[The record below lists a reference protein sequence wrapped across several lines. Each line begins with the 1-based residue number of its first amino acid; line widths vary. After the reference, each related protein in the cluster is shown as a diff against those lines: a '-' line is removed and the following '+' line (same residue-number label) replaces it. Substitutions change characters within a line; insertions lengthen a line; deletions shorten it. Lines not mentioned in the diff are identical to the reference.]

1 MELWNELRTA
11 MVVARLGTVSA
22 ASSELGVHRATVM
35 RHVDTLEAAFGSKFF
50 LRHSRGYTLT
60 EAGEEMLEIA
70 GRAENMF
77 EVLQARSRKRAVDLC
92 GDLIVTSLVDL
103 SPLLM
108 PAISSF
114 KHSYPDIKLTYLADD
129 RLFRLEHAE
138 AHIAIRA
145 GAKPDMEDYIVRP
158 FRKVRFGLYGHN
170 DRFPQTNEAKPLCI
184 ENLEFIAPF
193 DQKLHQPFAKL
204 MRQMN
209 FDPKSALLVNDQQAV
224 LYAVLAGIGVGF
236 LAEHIAH
243 PFRELTP
250 ILPPSVDFSTP
261 LWIAT
266 HMDLRHVSKIQKF
279 VQHINQ
285 YRAISVSELAALNS
299 EKR

>member
-1 MELWNELRTA
+1 

-70 GRAENMF
+70 GRAESMF
-77 EVLQARSRKRAVDLC
+77 TVLQARSRKRAVDLS
-92 GDLIVTSLVDL
+92 GDLIVTSLIDL

-114 KHSYPDIKLTYLADD
+114 RQSYPEIKLTYIADD

-158 FRKVRFGLYGHN
+158 FRRVRFGLYGQKKLMQPTN
-170 DRFPQTNEAKPLCI
+170 DGKRHCLKD
-184 ENLEFIAPF
+184 LEFIAPL
-193 DQKLHQPFAKL
+193 DEKLHQPFAKF

-209 FDPKSALLVNDQQAV
+209 FDPKSALYVNDQQAV

-250 ILPPSVDFSTP
+250 ILPPSADSSVP

-279 VQHINQ
+279 VQHINL
-285 YRAISVSELAALNS
+285 YRATPVSELTELNAD
-299 EKR
+299 

>member
-35 RHVDTLEAAFGSKFF
+35 RHVDILEEAFGSKLF

-77 EVLQARSRKRAVDLC
+77 TVLQARSRQRAVDVS
-92 GDLIVTSLVDL
+92 GELIVTSLADL
-103 SPLLM
+103 SPLIM
-108 PAISSF
+108 QAIGTF
-114 KHSYPDIKLTYLADD
+114 RQLHPEIKLNYIADD
-129 RLFRLEHAE
+129 RLVRLEHAE

-145 GAKPDMEDYIVRP
+145 GAKPNMEDYIVRS
-158 FRKVRFGLYGHN
+158 FRRVRFGLYGHKSRFQLANGDKPHRLN
-170 DRFPQTNEAKPLCI
+170 D
-184 ENLEFIAPF
+184 LEFIAPT
-193 DQKLHQPFAKL
+193 DDDLHQPFARF
-204 MRQMN
+204 MRQMD
-209 FDPKSALLVNDQQAV
+209 FDPKTALFVNDQRTV
-224 LYAVLAGIGVGF
+224 LHAVLAGIGVGF

-250 ILPPSVDFSTP
+250 ILPPSDDSSVP

-279 VQHINQ
+279 LQYINQ
-285 YRAISVSELAALNS
+285 YRATSVPELVDLNT
-299 EKR
+299 